1 MKTIHIVNSMW
12 NKGEWVVVIGGT
24 FDRDGIIKDVSFT
37 IARIVEIGLDDLLV
51 KPKDQYSRMKFV
63 PKKTCRRIPV
73 NNVKV
78 YDEIRRPECGD
89 LVYYY
94 HKDWNKKE
102 IPQTMLVLTLKIDL

>member
-1 MKTIHIVNSMW
+1 MW

-24 FDRDGIIKDVSFT
+24 FNRDGAIKDVSFT
-37 IARIVEIGLDDLLV
+37 IASVVEIGLDDLLV

-63 PKKTCRRIPV
+63 PKKTCRHIPV

-78 YDEIRRPECGD
+78 YDGLRKPQCGD

-102 IPQTMLVLTLKIDL
+102 EMLN